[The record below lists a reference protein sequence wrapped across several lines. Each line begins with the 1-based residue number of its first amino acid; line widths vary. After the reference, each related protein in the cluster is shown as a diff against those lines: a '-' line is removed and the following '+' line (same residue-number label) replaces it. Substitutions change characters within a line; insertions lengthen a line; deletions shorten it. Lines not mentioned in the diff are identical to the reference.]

1 MWTKNFKANF
11 IVQAHKD
18 QSVHHLT
25 TEHNIHSVVSI
36 ILFQGIYIMKRA
48 FDNKPKYINSTL
60 TKDESLLLPFL
71 TTPAVHE
78 LKSLIIHFLIDTHN
92 DPLHNK
98 KGASVSDL
106 KVKFP
111 LIGNELL
118 LPLLNEMVK
127 QLVLECNM
135 VDISQYHYKIRL
147 SYLKQNP
154 DERPPVLERDRPIK
168 ASNFER
174 MLDEGDYASL
184 SRIHEI
190 CNVPENR
197 NHSVMA
203 AKFADHVEKQGMAI
217 TKEWMRSDRSN
228 SFVEALL
235 QFFTDSEKI
244 LNDNFPDSV
253 LMKSSL
259 STSLKKTASTKI
271 GLIDN
276 ESLIC
281 DYIDKKL
288 RAGDVLNSDSVN
300 VVTFSCHL
308 KDLNFFKK
316 LYEERLAARLLSR
329 SRPKST
335 SLVSEK
341 SIIFE
346 LKKKHGE
353 NFTRIMD
360 GMIDDVLDFASN
372 PDYDFSKKNHLEYVE
387 KTKKTVIVNTTTM
400 TTTTTIIGRSSTTST
415 CSKTQTSTTF
425 SEDPKLELDVMLI
438 GSHWPAITKQ
448 YSDLIL
454 PAEMQKSIDSFAKFH
469 KNVKV
474 SRKISWHHGVGS
486 SVVDATYCG
495 KTYELLV
502 TTLQAVAFMLFQD
515 GVELR

>member
-1 MWTKNFKANF
+1 
-11 IVQAHKD
+11 
-18 QSVHHLT
+18 
-25 TEHNIHSVVSI
+25 
-36 ILFQGIYIMKRA
+36 MKRA

-281 DYIDKKL
+281 DYIHKKL

-308 KDLNFFKK
+308 KDLNFFKII
-316 LYEERLAARLLSR
+316 YEERLAERLLSR
-329 SRPKST
+329 SLKST